1 MHFDPESRK
10 QSLRI
15 AVICS
20 SNMNRSMEG
29 HRLLQKKGFNISS
42 YGTGTQVR
50 RFIKGGVL
58 SSKGLGTIKSCRIQ
72 VKLPGTTADKPNV
85 YPFDTPYEVIYQD
98 LCSKDKKA
106 YTQNG
111 VLNMLD
117 RNRRIKR
124 NPEKFQQNRDCF
136 DIILSCEGKNFQE
149 GFKFRWKFF

>member
-1 MHFDPESRK
+1 
-10 QSLRI
+10 
-15 AVICS
+15 
-20 SNMNRSMEG
+20 MEG

-42 YGTGTQVR
+42 YGTGT
-50 RFIKGGVL
+50 
-58 SSKGLGTIKSCRIQ
+58 Q

-124 NPEKFQQNRDCF
+124 NPEKFQSNRDCF
-136 DIILSCEGKNFQE
+136 DVILSCEGIFP
-149 GFKFRWKFF
+149 FFRVSKLF

>member
-1 MHFDPESRK
+1 M
-10 QSLRI
+10 
-15 AVICS
+15 
-20 SNMNRSMEG
+20 
-29 HRLLQKKGFNISS
+29 
-42 YGTGTQVR
+42 
-50 RFIKGGVL
+50 
-58 SSKGLGTIKSCRIQ
+58 
-72 VKLPGTTADKPNV
+72 KLPGTTADKPNV

-136 DIILSCEGKNFQE
+136 DIILSCEGKNFRE
-149 GFKFRWKFF
+149 SFKFRWSKIKAINVAFSI

>member
-50 RFIKGGVL
+50 FFQGRVL
-58 SSKGLGTIKSCRIQ
+58 SSKVLGTIK
-72 VKLPGTTADKPNV
+72 
-85 YPFDTPYEVIYQD
+85 
-98 LCSKDKKA
+98 LC
-106 YTQNG
+106 
-111 VLNMLD
+111 
-117 RNRRIKR
+117 
-124 NPEKFQQNRDCF
+124 
-136 DIILSCEGKNFQE
+136 
-149 GFKFRWKFF
+149 